1 MAVIAIE
8 MLREHRYQESA
19 RTTRVLPL
27 KWRGE
32 LDEEAAAYAIAIGA
46 ARARSPLTKDQ
57 ALAVEILK
65 AANANNYD
73 RIEQL
78 RREHPDLLPADSA
91 PASSETPPASTEA
104 AETTT
109 EAPPATTKT
118 RRSR

>member
-1 MAVIAIE
+1 MAVIAVE
-8 MLREHRYQESA
+8 MLREHRYVESA

-46 ARARSPLTKDQ
+46 ARPRSPLTKDQ

-65 AANANNYD
+65 AAKSNNYD

-78 RREHPDLLPADSA
+78 RRENPDLLPADPA
-91 PASSETPPASTEA
+91 PATNETS
-104 AETTT
+104 
-109 EAPPATTKT
+109 PATTKP
-118 RRSR
+118 RRSS

>member
-8 MLREHRYQESA
+8 MLREHRYPENA

-46 ARARSPLTKDQ
+46 ARPRSPLTKDQ

-65 AANANNYD
+65 AAKANDYD
-73 RIEQL
+73 RIDQL
-78 RREHPDLLPADSA
+78 RQENPDLLPTDPA
-91 PASSETPPASTEA
+91 PASGETPSKTSESAEASTDA
-104 AETTT
+104 TQ
-109 EAPPATTKT
+109 ATTKP

>member
-8 MLREHRYQESA
+8 MLREHRYVESA

-46 ARARSPLTKDQ
+46 ARPRSPLTKDQ

-65 AANANNYD
+65 AAQANDYD

-78 RREHPDLLPADSA
+78 RSENPDLLPAD
-91 PASSETPPASTEA
+91 PASSSTEQP
-104 AETTT
+104 TTT
-109 EAPPATTKT
+109 SETQTPSTSK
-118 RRSR
+118 RKSR